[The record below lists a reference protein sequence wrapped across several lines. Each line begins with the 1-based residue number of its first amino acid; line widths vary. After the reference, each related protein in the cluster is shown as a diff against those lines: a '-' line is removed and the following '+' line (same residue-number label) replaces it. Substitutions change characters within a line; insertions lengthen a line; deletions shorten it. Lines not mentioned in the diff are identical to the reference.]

1 MANIDQDL
9 QAIMEARYGRD
20 VRKSIHDAIR
30 DINTESVAAKE
41 AAETA
46 QDSAINSANKAETE
60 ATKAES
66 YAVGGTGTREGED
79 TDNSQYY
86 YEQTA
91 ILAQGFE
98 VIDSLEST
106 NPYHPL
112 SARQG
117 NVLDGKISTINT
129 AKGQANGFA
138 SLDSTGRIPY
148 SQLPESAMEY
158 KGTWNANTNTPTLVA
173 GTGVNGD
180 FYVVS
185 VAGTW
190 NNETWNV
197 GDRALFDDI
206 TAHDWVRLPAGEV
219 QSVNGK
225 VGVVNLGAGD
235 IPFDKGS
242 SPLTSNDTN
251 SAILEVLQ
259 KAGVQIIST
268 TMADYL
274 AHKVDYDRSGAVINI
289 TDTGVAN
296 SAGNVSYDNTVSG
309 RLSTTVQGIADE
321 LVNDVDEINS
331 NLSYAVLAESTAN
344 TTFGNQL
351 TQLKATYDTLTNA
364 QRVLT
369 KIVRADYAE
378 VSHFMGN
385 NRYCDTLA
393 VATQGQI
400 STYNIADCTLYQ
412 WYVDN
417 AGTSHFINTTNNTNS
432 STLKLVRV

>member
-30 DINTESVAAKE
+30 DINTESSAAKE

-46 QDSAINSANKAETE
+46 QDSAINSANKAEAE
-60 ATKAES
+60 ATLAES
-66 YAVGGTGTREGED
+66 YTKGGTGTREGED
-79 TDNSQYY
+79 TDNAEYY
-86 YEQTA
+86 LRQTEH
-91 ILAQGFE
+91 LSQGFE

-106 NPYHPL
+106 SPYHPL
-112 SARQG
+112 SAKQG
-117 NVLDGKISTINT
+117 NVLDGKISTING
-129 AKGQANGFA
+129 KVGNANGIA

-158 KGTWNANTNTPTLVA
+158 KGTWNANTNTPTLVS
-173 GTGVNGD
+173 GEGVNGD

-190 NNETWNV
+190 NSENWAV

-206 TAHDWVRLPAGEV
+206 TAHEWVRLPAGEV

-225 VGVVNLGAGD
+225 VGAVQLDAGD
-235 IPFDKGS
+235 IPFNKGS

-259 KAGVQIIST
+259 KAGVQVIST

-274 AHKVDYDRSGAVINI
+274 AHKVDYDRSGAIINI

-296 SAGNVSYDNTVSG
+296 SAGNVSYNNTESHL
-309 RLSTTVQGIADE
+309 LSTTTQGAIDE
-321 LVNDVDEINS
+321 VKGITDDINS
-331 NLSYAVLAESTAN
+331 KLSW
-344 TTFGNQL
+344 
-351 TQLKATYDTLTNA
+351 TL
-364 QRVLT
+364 L
-369 KIVRADYAE
+369 
-378 VSHFMGN
+378 
-385 NRYCDTLA
+385 
-393 VATQGQI
+393 
-400 STYNIADCTLYQ
+400 
-412 WYVDN
+412 
-417 AGTSHFINTTNNTNS
+417 GTSTGSNTQNLPNDFNELHILVCVGSSLLGSRYVFNILKEDIVSNDTCSFRAGNALKVTPTQNYEGVIITFVNRETVKINAAYSNSTDTT
-432 STLKLVRV
+432 STSTMTVYYR

>member
-1 MANIDQDL
+1 MASIEQDL
-9 QAIMEARYGRD
+9 QAIANARKGRD
-20 VRKSIHDAIR
+20 VRNSIHDAIR
-30 DINTESVAAKE
+30 DINIESSHAEEVAVS
-41 AAETA
+41 A
-46 QDSAINSANKAETE
+46 QDSAYNSANRS
-60 ATKAES
+60 ES

-79 TDNSQYY
+79 TDNSKYF

-117 NVLDGKISTINT
+117 NVLDGKISTING
-129 AKGQANGFA
+129 KVGNANGIA

-158 KGTWNANTNTPTLVA
+158 KGTWNANTNTPTLVSGE
-173 GTGVNGD
+173 GTNGD

-190 NNETWNV
+190 NNENWAV

-206 TAHDWVRLPAGEV
+206 TAHEWVRLPAGEV

-225 VGVVNLGAGD
+225 VGAVELEAGD

-259 KAGVQIIST
+259 KAGVQVITT

-274 AHKVDYDRSGAVINI
+274 AHKVDYDRSGAFINI

-296 SAGNVSYDNTVSG
+296 SAGNVSYDNTESHL
-309 RLSTTVQGIADE
+309 LSTTAQGAIDEVKGITDDINDSLSDMFKIVVAETAVTSTGVGVFSIGATITVPDGYTPVGLVSFSSSRNAGYTITGSGVTTNPNAIYILGIASSN
-321 LVNDVDEINS
+321 VNV
-331 NLSYAVLAESTAN
+331 
-344 TTFGNQL
+344 TFGGS
-351 TQLKATYDTLTNA
+351 
-364 QRVLT
+364 VLCV
-369 KIVRADYAE
+369 K
-378 VSHFMGN
+378 SS
-385 NRYCDTLA
+385 L
-393 VATQGQI
+393 
-400 STYNIADCTLYQ
+400 IA
-412 WYVDN
+412 N
-417 AGTSHFINTTNNTNS
+417 
-432 STLKLVRV
+432 

>member
-20 VRKSIHDAIR
+20 VRKSIHDAIY
-30 DINTESVAAKE
+30 DINEEATASKE

-46 QDSAINSANKAETE
+46 QDSAINSANRAEAE
-60 ATKAES
+60 ATRAKS
-66 YAVGGTGTREGED
+66 YTQGGTGTREGED

-91 ILAQGFE
+91 VLAQGFE

-117 NVLDGKISTINT
+117 NVLDGKISTING
-129 AKGQANGFA
+129 KVGNANGIA

-158 KGTWNANTNTPTLVA
+158 KGTWNANTNTPTLVSGE
-173 GTGVNGD
+173 GTNGD

-185 VAGTW
+185 VAGAW
-190 NNETWNV
+190 NNENWAV
-197 GDRALFDDI
+197 GDRALFDDV
-206 TAHDWVRLPAGEV
+206 TAHEWVRLPAGEV

-225 VGVVNLGAGD
+225 VGAVELEAGD

-242 SPLTSNDTN
+242 STLTSNDTN

-274 AHKVDYDRSGAVINI
+274 AHKVDYDRSGAIINI
-289 TDTGVAN
+289 TDQGIAN
-296 SAGNVSYDNTVSG
+296 SAGNVSYDNTVSHL
-309 RLSTTVQGIADE
+309 LSTTTQGAIDE
-321 LVNDVDEINS
+321 VKGITDDINS
-331 NLSYAVLAESTAN
+331 NLPHHFSETVTTTGSGNIVLSTPPVSSIVIGVKTTNSGYVVLPYLHEN
-344 TTFGNQL
+344 TYW
-351 TQLKATYDTLTNA
+351 AA
-364 QRVLT
+364 
-369 KIVRADYAE
+369 
-378 VSHFMGN
+378 
-385 NRYCDTLA
+385 
-393 VATQGQI
+393 
-400 STYNIADCTLYQ
+400 
-412 WYVDN
+412 YVIRPAADN
-417 AGTSHFINTTNNTNS
+417 AIPPSGTSLNIEGWYLTDPT
-432 STLKLVRV
+432 

>member
-1 MANIDQDL
+1 MANIEQDL
-9 QAIMEARYGRD
+9 QAIMDARYGRE
-20 VRKSIHDAIR
+20 VRGSIHDAIR
-30 DINTESVAAKE
+30 DINIESSN
-41 AAETA
+41 AETVA
-46 QDSAINSANKAETE
+46 ISSRDSALASANRAEAE
-60 ATKAES
+60 ATRSES
-66 YAVGGTGTREGED
+66 YAKGGTGTREGED
-79 TDNSQYY
+79 TDNSKYF

-117 NVLDGKISTINT
+117 NVLDGKISTING
-129 AKGQANGFA
+129 KVGNANGIA

-158 KGTWNANTNTPTLVA
+158 KGTWNANTNTPTLVS
-173 GTGVNGD
+173 GEGVNGD

-190 NNETWNV
+190 NNIDWAV
-197 GDRALFDDI
+197 GDRVLFDDV
-206 TAHDWVRLPAGEV
+206 TAHEWVRLPAGEV

-225 VGVVNLGAGD
+225 VGAVQLNAGD
-235 IPFDKGS
+235 IPFDKDS

-274 AHKVDYDRSGAVINI
+274 AHKVDYDRSGAIINI

-296 SAGNVSYDNTVSG
+296 SAGNVSYDNTVSEL
-309 RLSTTVQGIADE
+309 LSTTAQGAIDE
-321 LVNDVDEINS
+321 VKGITDDINS
-331 NLSYAVLAESTAN
+331 NLTGNHNLGVLSSIKSSLPYTMPSDGVIRITVSGSAGVGSYTQLNVDNQLLIRAVKAYSGDTGVVDSISLRKGMVITANSTAGAN
-344 TTFGNQL
+344 EWDVFF
-351 TQLKATYDTLTNA
+351 AP
-364 QRVLT
+364 
-369 KIVRADYAE
+369 
-378 VSHFMGN
+378 
-385 NRYCDTLA
+385 
-393 VATQGQI
+393 
-400 STYNIADCTLYQ
+400 
-412 WYVDN
+412 
-417 AGTSHFINTTNNTNS
+417 IN
-432 STLKLVRV
+432 

>member
-1 MANIDQDL
+1 MANIEQDL
-9 QAIMEARYGRD
+9 QAIMQARYGRE
-20 VRKSIHDAIR
+20 VRGSIHDAIR
-30 DINTESVAAKE
+30 DINIESTNAKE
-41 AAETA
+41 VAITSR
-46 QDSAINSANKAETE
+46 DSALANANRAEAE
-60 ATKAES
+60 ATRAES
-66 YAVGGTGTREGED
+66 YAQGGTGTREGED
-79 TDNSQYY
+79 TDNAEYY
-86 YEQTA
+86 YNQTS

-117 NVLDGKISTINT
+117 NVLDGKISTING
-129 AKGQANGFA
+129 KVGVANGIA

-158 KGTWNANTNTPTLVA
+158 KGTWNANTNTPTLVS
-173 GTGVNGD
+173 GEGVNGD

-190 NNETWNV
+190 NNIDWAV
-197 GDRALFDDI
+197 GDRVLFDDV
-206 TAHDWVRLPAGEV
+206 TAHEWVRLPAGEV

-225 VGVVNLGAGD
+225 VGAVELEAED

-274 AHKVDYDRSGAVINI
+274 AHKVDYDRSGAIINI

-296 SAGNVSYDNTVSG
+296 SAGNVSYDNSVSD
-309 RLSTTVQGIADE
+309 LESVTVQGAI
-321 LVNDVDEINS
+321 DEIKGITDDINGD
-331 NLSYAVLAESTAN
+331 LLKFK
-344 TTFGNQL
+344 FGYDNKQL
-351 TQLKATYDTLTNA
+351 TQGVCFIDCSSDFSSVSACLVNQNYDSYVIQYAKPINESNRVGIELKISKLDGS
-364 QRVLT
+364 V
-369 KIVRADYAE
+369 
-378 VSHFMGN
+378 N
-385 NRYCDTLA
+385 NYSY
-393 VATQGQI
+393 GI
-400 STYNIADCTLYQ
+400 S
-412 WYVDN
+412 YVVF
-417 AGTSHFINTTNNTNS
+417 GTP
-432 STLKLVRV
+432 L

>member
-9 QAIMEARYGRD
+9 QAIMQARYGRE
-20 VRKSIHDAIR
+20 VRGSIHDAIR
-30 DINTESVAAKE
+30 DINIESTNAKE
-41 AAETA
+41 VAITSR
-46 QDSAINSANKAETE
+46 DSALVNANKAEAE
-60 ATKAES
+60 ATLAES
-66 YAVGGTGTREGED
+66 YTKGGTGTREGED
-79 TDNSQYY
+79 TDNAEYY
-86 YEQTA
+86 KTQTEH
-91 ILAQGFE
+91 LSQGFE

-117 NVLDGKISTINT
+117 NVLDGKISTING
-129 AKGQANGFA
+129 KVGSANGIA

-158 KGTWNANTNTPTLVA
+158 KGTWNANTNTPTLVS
-173 GTGVNGD
+173 GEGNNGD

-190 NNETWNV
+190 NNIDWAV
-197 GDRALFDDI
+197 GDRVLFDDV
-206 TAHDWVRLPAGEV
+206 TAHEWVRLPAGEV

-225 VGVVNLGAGD
+225 VGAVELEAED

-274 AHKVDYDRSGAVINI
+274 AHKVDYDRSGAIINI

-296 SAGNVSYDNTVSG
+296 SAGNVSYDNTVSEL
-309 RLSTTVQGIADE
+309 LSTTAQGAIDEVKAITDE
-321 LVNDVDEINS
+321 LNS
-331 NLSYAVLAESTAN
+331 NLIKYKYLE
-344 TTFGNQL
+344 TTVTLQSSD
-351 TQLKATYDTLTNA
+351 ATSDSIAPYSKSFSVSGVSGFPTNPVCLLPLQA
-364 QRVLT
+364 
-369 KIVRADYAE
+369 
-378 VSHFMGN
+378 
-385 NRYCDTLA
+385 
-393 VATQGQI
+393 
-400 STYNIADCTLYQ
+400 
-412 WYVDN
+412 
-417 AGTSHFINTTNNTNS
+417 FINSGLATALLQANPQSNTS
-432 STLKLVRV
+432 MVISGKITGTYTVRFGVLYID